1 MSRDAGFSG
10 TDTILDNGVTIS
22 FRARIAT
29 AATGPLDM
37 LWPEDGPAASPWPT
51 DGLGYPVSNNARGM
65 IVISQGLEGSAITP
79 PGRLAFSLL
88 DDNTVAATQGGSQ
101 PIVLTKRG
109 LVMNSRFNS
118 ANPMGTPDTNEAT
131 LATGNVAEIPNADLD
146 EWHEFWITVQALPAP
161 VDGNT
166 HEVNVYKDG
175 SLDPETFQIFLANEI
190 DNDGSY
196 LGMGLSSGS
205 RAGGVDLDFIAYKEG
220 IHPPEPPGGVD
231 GDFNNDGKVDAA
243 DYVVWRKNNGG
254 GTALP
259 NDGGLGTPIG
269 AAHYNLWRGNFG
281 DMSPGS
287 GSVVG
292 AIPEPSSA
300 ILLSMATIVFG
311 VLRRCG
317 TRRVRP

>member
-1 MSRDAGFSG
+1 
-10 TDTILDNGVTIS
+10 
-22 FRARIAT
+22 
-29 AATGPLDM
+29 
-37 LWPEDGPAASPWPT
+37 
-51 DGLGYPVSNNARGM
+51 
-65 IVISQGLEGSAITP
+65 
-79 PGRLAFSLL
+79 
-88 DDNTVAATQGGSQ
+88 
-101 PIVLTKRG
+101 
-109 LVMNSRFNS
+109 
-118 ANPMGTPDTNEAT
+118 
-131 LATGNVAEIPNADLD
+131 
-146 EWHEFWITVQALPAP
+146 